1 MRAKFWLDLW
11 QKNQIAFHRAD
22 HNPLLVEFWGA
33 LDLPPDAPI
42 FVPMCGK
49 SLDMRWLEAAGH
61 PVVGV
66 ELAQIAAETYFA
78 EAGESPQQSVVDRF
92 CCYSG
97 LGTTIYQGD
106 FFDLTA
112 PLIEGVQGLFDRGA
126 LVALPPDMRF
136 RYVDHLLRI
145 IPDGTRILLI
155 TFEYDQHLVAGP
167 PHAVLPDEVDAL
179 YGTRCS
185 VKLLESIVT
194 SALPGHFIDQG
205 VPQAVESVY
214 LITKLD

>member
-11 QKNQIAFHRAD
+11 QKNQIAFHRAE
-22 HNPLLVEFWGA
+22 HNELLLEFWGA
-33 LDLPPDAPI
+33 LDLPQAAPV

-49 SLDMRWLEAAGH
+49 SLDMRWLETAGH

-66 ELAQIAAETYFA
+66 ELAQIAAETYFIEA
-78 EAGESPQQSVVDRF
+78 EETPAQSVVDRF
-92 CCYSG
+92 RCYSG
-97 LGTTIYQGD
+97 RGTTIYQGD

-112 PLIEGVQGLFDRGA
+112 PLLDHVQGLFDRGA

-167 PHAVLPDEVDAL
+167 PHAVLPEEVDSL

-185 VKLLESIVT
+185 VRLLESIVT
-194 SALPGHFIDQG
+194 SALPGHFVEQG

-214 LITKLD
+214 LITKLE

>member
-11 QKNQIAFHRAD
+11 QKNQIAFHRAE
-22 HNPLLVEFWGA
+22 HNQLLLDFWGE
-33 LDLPPDAPI
+33 LDLPQTAPV

-49 SLDMRWLEAAGH
+49 SLDMRWLENAGH

-78 EAGESPQQSVVDRF
+78 EGGETPRQSVVDRF
-92 CCYSG
+92 CCYHG
-97 LGTTIYQGD
+97 TGTTIFHGD

-112 PLIEGVQGLFDRGA
+112 PLIDHVQGAFDRGA

-145 IPDGTRILLI
+145 LPDDTRILLI

-167 PHAVLPDEVDAL
+167 PHAVLPEEVEFL

-185 VKLLESIVT
+185 VQLLESIVT
-194 SALPGHFIDQG
+194 SALPGRFADQG
-205 VPQAVESVY
+205 VTQAVESVY
-214 LITKLD
+214 LITKQE